1 MGCNVVSVDYLNN
14 PLPIFKET
22 PDGGQLGCLY
32 RSRAPEGAQQGKD
45 AGTSK
50 TCENSA
56 SEQNPTVQP
65 DRRSDQKEPEEP
77 SAWCPCQVVFCN
89 PAQKSYWVWQV
100 WRYDEGPEG
109 EAGEPDQEGDGG
121 GLHARGPDRQI
132 HLPVHHEPEGA
143 DHVPGVRHILN
154 VRRPVDEGAGRS
166 GMGCRKGSL
175 RKQLLELHPLG
186 WAG

>member
-45 AGTSK
+45 AGTSQA
-50 TCENSA
+50 CENSA

-77 SAWCPCQVVFCN
+77 SAWRPRPVVLCD

-100 WRYDEGPEG
+100 WRYDEGP
-109 EAGEPDQEGDGG
+109 EGDGG

-143 DHVPGVRHILN
+143 DP
-154 VRRPVDEGAGRS
+154 
-166 GMGCRKGSL
+166 
-175 RKQLLELHPLG
+175 
-186 WAG
+186 